1 MEKEKKRPK
10 TFKTIAIRI
19 TALVLTL
26 WLIFMLCLTWA
37 VAKDFQ
43 NQIEAEAHELTA
55 SSNHVRFSS
64 HLDPEIPGYA
74 SLLRCMRLGDVY
86 YYLSA
91 DQLFP
96 FVLPQTPDRYG
107 SDDWF
112 YGKWDLLYGFQPAV
126 IFYDADQNVL
136 MQSGNVLTFPYCTE
150 ASWQAQNLL
159 AEGYSWI
166 DIDALPQGR
175 ERLMG
180 YLWGGVQADMPSS
193 FYLWGGGVL
202 RFTGY
207 FEGERFVPTSVDYGY
222 PSNLHTELTTQ
233 LLAKIDA
240 ATGLNWEN
248 IVSDDAPEHQELVT
262 LYSWEIGGYSYEHQ
276 ALTANGSRY
285 DSLVDYLDAAIDDE
299 RWYSYRRD
307 SLFDSIMIFS
317 GKVDDDPEVGLY
329 AIAVRCWPMQYAAL
343 RLIPTYLVSFALVA
357 LALWLLLRSIKHN
370 VTNTME
376 MLVHRLTTDA
386 PIEHLS
392 RWREPYALETILKG
406 EQEQRRSLVN
416 DNQQLRASLEFA
428 KNAEENRRQL
438 VSNIT
443 HELKT
448 PLAII
453 HSYAEGLQSGIAEEK
468 KEKYLAT
475 ILEEAERM
483 DAMVLEMLDHSRL
496 ESGKVRLSTDYFSLL
511 KLTES
516 IAEKLIPA
524 MEAKKLEL
532 SWGFCNDCMLTADE
546 SRMGQVVT
554 NLLTNAVRYTPQGG
568 TIWIRVFADA
578 KDATFQIENEGEH
591 LPEEV
596 KEKIFETFYRADDS
610 RTGKGTGLGLPIAKS
625 IAELHRGTIWVQ
637 NTYVDRKTSILFT
650 VTIPLK

>member
-175 ERLMG
+175 ERMMG

>member
-1 MEKEKKRPK
+1 MEKEKYRPK
-10 TFKTIAIRI
+10 TFKTIALRI
-19 TALVLTL
+19 VALVLGV
-26 WLIFMLCLTWA
+26 WLMSMLFLTWA

-43 NQIEAEAHELTA
+43 QQIEAKAHELTA
-55 SSNHVRFSS
+55 LSNHIRFSS

-74 SLLRCMRLGDVY
+74 SLLRCMRLSDLY

-91 DQLFP
+91 DQLFS
-96 FVLPQTPDRYG
+96 FVLPQVPNSYG

-136 MQSGNVLTFPYCTE
+136 MQSGNVLTFTYCTE

-159 AEGYSWI
+159 AEGYGWI

-175 ERLMG
+175 ERMMG

-207 FEGERFVPTSVDYGY
+207 FEGECFVPTSVDYGR
-222 PSNLHTELTTQ
+222 PSYFHTEPTTQ

-240 ATGLNWEN
+240 TTGLNWEN

-276 ALTANGSRY
+276 TLTANGSRY
-285 DSLVDYLDAAIDDE
+285 DSLVDYLDAAMDDE
-299 RWYSYRRD
+299 RWYSYRQE

-317 GKVDDDPEVGLY
+317 GKIDDDPEVGTY
-329 AIAVRCWPMQYAAL
+329 ALAIRCWPLQYAFL
-343 RLIPTYLVSFALVA
+343 RLIPTYLVTFTLVA
-357 LALWLLLRSIKHN
+357 AALWLILRSVKHN
-370 VTNTME
+370 VTNTLE
-376 MLVHRLTTDA
+376 MLIHRLTTDA

-392 RWREPYALETILKG
+392 HWQEPYELEVLLKD
-406 EQEQRRSLVN
+406 EQAKRRQLVN

-468 KEKYLAT
+468 KEKYLST

-483 DAMVLEMLDHSRL
+483 DGMVLEMLDHSRL
-496 ESGKVRLSTDYFSLL
+496 ESGKVKLSADHFSLM

-516 IAEKLIPA
+516 IAEKLTPA
-524 MEAKKLEL
+524 MEEKRLRL

-554 NLLTNAVRYTPQGG
+554 NLLTNAVRYSPEGG
-568 TIWIRVFADA
+568 SIWIRVFADA
-578 KDATFQIENEGEH
+578 KDATFQIENEGTH
-591 LPEEV
+591 LSEEV
-596 KEKIFETFYRADDS
+596 REKIFETFYRADDS

-625 IAELHRGTIWVQ
+625 IVELHRGTIRVQ
-637 NTYVDRKTSILFT
+637 NAYTDRRPTILFT